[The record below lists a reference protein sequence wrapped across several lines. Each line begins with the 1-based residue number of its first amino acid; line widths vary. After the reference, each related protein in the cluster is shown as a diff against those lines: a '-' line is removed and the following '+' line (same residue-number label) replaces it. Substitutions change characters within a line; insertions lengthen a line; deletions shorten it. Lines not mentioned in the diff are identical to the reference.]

1 MNLLVFNLAT
11 DAHDPI
17 LGFTTLW
24 LNKLAEKVAR
34 VYVITMRSGVL
45 KLRENITVYSLG
57 KEWGY
62 SEPRRAIRFYRFLYQ
77 ILRSQSIDL
86 CFSHMTPIFTNLA
99 APILKVVGIPIVTW
113 YAHPSLT
120 NNLKLAHYFSTR
132 MVTSIPT
139 AYPYRHDKLVVV
151 GQGID
156 TDLFAPSN
164 NRPTDKVTAHNLSG
178 QLPLILAVGRL
189 SPVKDYGTLI
199 RAVGHLISQTS
210 RQVKLLIVGHPT
222 NAQDEIYR
230 QSLYAQVR
238 ELNLESVVTFQPAV
252 SMYELPEI
260 YRQCTVYVNLTPTG
274 FGDKVALE
282 AMACGKVCLAANEG
296 FRETLGIYAEQLLFA
311 HANPQDLAQKLAAI
325 LSLEDEQRQAM
336 GHYLRQQIIKYH
348 SLDRLIHRLL
358 QLFQELTDA

>member
-24 LNKLAEKVAR
+24 LNKLAEQVQSI
-34 VYVITMRSGVL
+34 YVITMRSGVL

-57 KEWGY
+57 KELGY
-62 SEPRRAIRFYRFLYQ
+62 GKPRRAVRFYTFLYE
-77 ILRSQSIDL
+77 ILKHQSLDL

-99 APILKVVGIPIVTW
+99 APILKILGIPIVTW

-120 NNLKLAHYFSTR
+120 NNLKLAHHLSNT

-156 TDLFAPSN
+156 TDLFTPLN
-164 NRPTDKVTAHNLSG
+164 PRITHQVTNDKPTDKDT
-178 QLPLILAVGRL
+178 LILAVGRL

-199 RAVGHLISQTS
+199 AAVAYLISQTS
-210 RQVKLLIVGHPT
+210 HRVRVLIVGNPT
-222 NAQDEIYR
+222 NTQDETYV
-230 QSLYAQVR
+230 QSLYQQVKA
-238 ELNLESVVTFQPAV
+238 LNLESIVTIQPAV
-252 SMYELPEI
+252 SMYELPDI

-282 AMACGKVCLAANEG
+282 AMACGKVCLAANTG
-296 FRETLGIYAEQLLFA
+296 FRDTLGVYADQLLFA
-311 HANPQDLAQKLAAI
+311 HANPQDLAQKLI
-325 LSLEDEQRQAM
+325 SFLSFSDEQRQEI
-336 GHYLRQQIIKYH
+336 GNYLRQQIVDRH
-348 SLDRLIHRLL
+348 GLDRLIRNLL
-358 QLFQELTDA
+358 QLFEQLSNA

>member
-24 LNKLAEKVAR
+24 LNKLAEKVSTIH
-34 VYVITMRSGVL
+34 VITMRSGVL

-62 SEPRRAIRFYRFLYQ
+62 SEPRRAIRFYRFLYH

-99 APILKVVGIPIVTW
+99 APVLKVLAIPIVTW

-120 NNLKLAHYFSTR
+120 NNLKLAHHFSTR

-139 AYPYRHDKLVVV
+139 AYPYLHNKLVVV

-156 TDLFAPSN
+156 TDLFAPSS
-164 NRPTDKVTAHNLSG
+164 NRFIDKVTANNLSD
-178 QLPLILAVGRL
+178 QCPLILAVGRL

-199 RAVGHLISQTS
+199 TAVGYLISQTS
-210 RQVKLLIVGHPT
+210 HRVKLLIVGNPT
-222 NAQDEIYR
+222 NSQDEIYV
-230 QSLYAQVR
+230 QSLYTQVQQ
-238 ELNLESVVTFQPAV
+238 LNLTSVVTFQPAV

-260 YRQCTVYVNLTPTG
+260 YRGCTVYVNLTPTG

-282 AMACGKVCLAANEG
+282 AMACGKVCLAANTG
-296 FRETLGIYAEQLLFA
+296 FRDTLGIYADQLLFT
-311 HANPQDLAQKLAAI
+311 HANPQNLAQKLAAI
-325 LSLEDEQRQAM
+325 LSLGDKQRQIM
-336 GHYLRQQIIKYH
+336 GDYLRQQIIKYH
-348 SLDRLIHRLL
+348 SLDRLIHNLL

>member
-24 LNKLAEKVAR
+24 LNKLAEKVSTIH
-34 VYVITMRSGVL
+34 VITMRSGVL
-45 KLRENITVYSLG
+45 TLRENITVYSLG

-62 SEPRRAIRFYRFLYQ
+62 SEPRRAMRFYRFLSQ
-77 ILRSQSIDL
+77 ILRFQSIDL

-99 APILKVVGIPIVTW
+99 APILNVLGIPIVTW

-120 NNLKLAHYFSTR
+120 NNLKLAHHFSTR

-139 AYPYRHDKLVVV
+139 AYPYRPDKLVVV

-156 TDLFAPSN
+156 TDLFAPLS
-164 NRPTDKVTAHNLSG
+164 NRPTNQVIANDVSEKYS
-178 QLPLILAVGRL
+178 LILAVGRL

-199 RAVGHLISQTS
+199 TAVSHLISQTS
-210 RQVKLLIVGHPT
+210 HRVKLLIVGNPT
-222 NAQDEIYR
+222 NAQDEIYV
-230 QSLYAQVR
+230 QSLYTQVQQ
-238 ELNLESVVTFQPAV
+238 LNLASVVTFEPAV

-260 YRQCTVYVNLTPTG
+260 YRCCTVYVNLTPTG

-282 AMACGKVCLAANEG
+282 AMACGKVCLTANTG
-296 FRETLGIYAEQLLFA
+296 FRETLGIYAEQLLFT
-311 HANPQDLAQKLAAI
+311 HANPQDLAQKLTAI
-325 LSLEDEQRQAM
+325 LSLEEAQRQMM
-336 GHYLRQQIIKYH
+336 GDYLRQQIIQYH
-348 SLDRLIHRLL
+348 SLDRLIQNLL
-358 QLFQELTDA
+358 QLFQQLTHA

>member
-24 LNKLAEKVAR
+24 LNKLAEKVSR
-34 VYVITMRSGVL
+34 IHVITMRSGVL

-62 SEPRRAIRFYRFLYQ
+62 SEPRRAMRFYRFLYQ

-99 APILKVVGIPIVTW
+99 APILNVLGIPIVTW

-120 NNLKLAHYFSTR
+120 NNLKLAHHFSTR

-139 AYPYRHDKLVVV
+139 AYPYRPDKLVVV

-156 TDLFAPSN
+156 TDLFAPLSN
-164 NRPTDKVTAHNLSG
+164 RLTNQVIANDVSEKYS
-178 QLPLILAVGRL
+178 LILAVGRL

-199 RAVGHLISQTS
+199 SAVGHLISQTS
-210 RQVKLLIVGHPT
+210 HQVKLLIVGNPT
-222 NAQDEIYR
+222 NAQDEIYV
-230 QSLYAQVR
+230 QSLYTQVQQ
-238 ELNLESVVTFQPAV
+238 LNLASVVTFQPAV

-260 YRQCTVYVNLTPTG
+260 YRCCTVYVNLTPTG

-282 AMACGKVCLAANEG
+282 AMACGKVCLAANTG
-296 FRETLGIYAEQLLFA
+296 FRETLGIYAEQLLFT
-311 HANPQDLAQKLAAI
+311 HANPQDLAQKLVAI
-325 LSLEDEQRQAM
+325 LSLEEKQRQIM
-336 GHYLRQQIIKYH
+336 GDYLRQQIIKYH
-348 SLDRLIHRLL
+348 SLDRLIQNLL
-358 QLFQELTDA
+358 QLFQQLTHA

>member
-24 LNKLAEKVAR
+24 LNKLAEKVSTIH
-34 VYVITMRSGVL
+34 VITMRSGVL
-45 KLRENITVYSLG
+45 KLRGNITVYSLG

-62 SEPRRAIRFYRFLYQ
+62 SEPRRAIRFYRFLYR

-99 APILKVVGIPIVTW
+99 APILKILGIPIVTW

-120 NNLKLAHYFSTR
+120 NNLKLAHHFSTR
-132 MVTSIPT
+132 MVTSIAT

-156 TDLFAPSN
+156 TDLFAPASSQSVDN
-164 NRPTDKVTAHNLSG
+164 FTANHPNEEC
-178 QLPLILAVGRL
+178 PLILAVGRL

-199 RAVGHLISQTS
+199 TAVGHLISQTS
-210 RQVKLLIVGHPT
+210 HRVKLLIVGNPT
-222 NAQDEIYR
+222 NAQDEIYV
-230 QSLYAQVR
+230 QSLQAQVQR
-238 ELNLESVVTFQPAV
+238 LNLASVVTFQPAV

-260 YRQCTVYVNLTPTG
+260 YRRCTVYVNLTPTG

-282 AMACGKVCLAANEG
+282 AMACGKVCLTANNG
-296 FRETLGIYAEQLLFA
+296 FRETLGIYADRLLFT
-311 HANPQDLAQKLAAI
+311 HANPQDLARKLAAI
-325 LSLEDEQRQAM
+325 LSLEDEQRHII
-336 GHYLRQQIIKYH
+336 GDYLRQQIIQYH
-348 SLDRLIHRLL
+348 SLDRLIQNLL
-358 QLFQELTDA
+358 QLFQELIHA

>member
-1 MNLLVFNLAT
+1 MNILVFNLAT

-24 LNKLAEKVAR
+24 LNKLAEKVSTIH
-34 VYVITMRSGVL
+34 VITMRSGVL

-62 SEPRRAIRFYRFLYQ
+62 SEPRRAIRFYRFLYR
-77 ILRSQSIDL
+77 ILQSQSIDL

-99 APILKVVGIPIVTW
+99 APVLKVLGIPIVTW

-120 NNLKLAHYFSTR
+120 GQLKLAHHFSTR
-132 MVTSIPT
+132 MVTSIAT

-156 TDLFAPSN
+156 TDLFAPSSN
-164 NRPTDKVTAHNLSG
+164 PSVDKFTANHPHD
-178 QLPLILAVGRL
+178 QCPLVLAVGRL

-199 RAVGHLISQTS
+199 TAVGHLISQTS
-210 RQVKLLIVGHPT
+210 HRVKLLIVGNPT
-222 NAQDEIYR
+222 NVQDTIYV
-230 QSLYAQVR
+230 QSLQAQVQR
-238 ELNLESVVTFQPAV
+238 LNLASVVTFQPAV

-260 YRQCTVYVNLTPTG
+260 YRRCTVYVNLTPTG

-282 AMACGKVCLAANEG
+282 AMACGKVCLAANSG
-296 FRETLGIYAEQLLFA
+296 FRETLGIYAEQLLFT

-325 LSLEDEQRQAM
+325 LSLEDEQRQM
-336 GHYLRQQIIKYH
+336 IGNYLRQQIIKYH
-348 SLDRLIHRLL
+348 SLDRLMHNLL
-358 QLFQELTDA
+358 QLFQQLTHA